1 MAFKLS
7 NRSLGKL
14 EGVHPDMVETVKKAI
29 EVTKVDFGVTYG
41 VRDLAEQ
48 ERLFKS
54 GRSQTMKSKHLIQD
68 TGYSHAVDLVAYDG
82 SDVVWEINVYDDI
95 ADAMKQGAIE
105 YGVPIVWGASWHIR
119 NIADWEGTMEEAM
132 NDYIDTR
139 RKEGKRPFIDG
150 PHFEINSNLV

>member
-1 MAFKLS
+1 MSFKLS
-7 NRSLGKL
+7 QRSLDRL
-14 EGVHPDMVETVKKAI
+14 DSVDPDLIKVVKYAI
-29 EVTKVDFGVTYG
+29 GVTKVDFGVIEG
-41 VRDLAEQ
+41 VRTLEKQKELVAAGPS
-48 ERLFKS
+48 K
-54 GRSQTMKSKHLIQD
+54 TMNSKHLK
-68 TGYSHAVDLVAYDG
+68 GLAVDLMAYVG
-82 SDVVWEINVYDDI
+82 GRGCWELKVYDDI
-95 ADAMKQGAIE
+95 ADEMKQGAIE

>member
-1 MAFKLS
+1 MSFKLS
-7 NRSLGKL
+7 QRSLDRLDSVDPNLIK
-14 EGVHPDMVETVKKAI
+14 VVKYAI
-29 EVTKVDFGVTYG
+29 GVTKVDFGVIEG
-41 VRDLAEQ
+41 VRTLEKQKELVAAGAS
-48 ERLFKS
+48 K
-54 GRSQTMKSKHLIQD
+54 TMNSKHLK
-68 TGYSHAVDLVAYDG
+68 GLAVDLMAYVG
-82 SDVVWEINVYDDI
+82 GRGCWELKVYDDI

>member
-1 MAFKLS
+1 MSFKLS
-7 NRSLGKL
+7 QRSLDRL
-14 EGVHPDMVETVKKAI
+14 DSVDPDLIKVVKYAI
-29 EVTKVDFGVTYG
+29 GVTKVDFGVIEG
-41 VRDLAEQ
+41 VRTLEKQKELVAAGAS
-48 ERLFKS
+48 K
-54 GRSQTMKSKHLIQD
+54 TMNSKHLK
-68 TGYSHAVDLVAYDG
+68 GLAVDLMAYVG
-82 SDVVWEINVYDDI
+82 GRGCWELKVYDDI

-119 NIADWEGTMEEAM
+119 NIADWKGTMEEAM

>member
-1 MAFKLS
+1 MSFKLS
-7 NRSLGKL
+7 QRSLDRL
-14 EGVHPDMVETVKKAI
+14 DNVDPDLIKVVKYAI
-29 EVTKVDFGVTYG
+29 GVTKVDFGVIEG
-41 VRDLAEQ
+41 VRTLEKQKELVAAGAS
-48 ERLFKS
+48 K
-54 GRSQTMKSKHLIQD
+54 TMNSKHLK
-68 TGYSHAVDLVAYDG
+68 GLAVDLMAYVG
-82 SDVVWEINVYDDI
+82 GRGCWELKVYDDI

-119 NIADWEGTMEEAM
+119 NIADWKGTMEEAM

>member
-1 MAFKLS
+1 MSFKLS
-7 NRSLGKL
+7 QRSLDRLDSVDPNLIK
-14 EGVHPDMVETVKKAI
+14 VVKYAI
-29 EVTKVDFGVTYG
+29 GVTKVDFGVIEG
-41 VRDLAEQ
+41 VRTLEKQKELVAVGAS
-48 ERLFKS
+48 K
-54 GRSQTMKSKHLIQD
+54 TMNSKHLK
-68 TGYSHAVDLVAYDG
+68 GLAVDLMAYVG
-82 SDVVWEINVYDDI
+82 GRGCWELKVYDDI

>member
-1 MAFKLS
+1 MSFKLS
-7 NRSLGKL
+7 QRSLDRL
-14 EGVHPDMVETVKKAI
+14 DSVDPDLIKVVKYAI
-29 EVTKVDFGVTYG
+29 GVTKVDFGVIEGIRTLEKQKELVAAG
-41 VRDLAEQ
+41 AS
-48 ERLFKS
+48 K
-54 GRSQTMKSKHLIQD
+54 TMNSKHLK
-68 TGYSHAVDLVAYDG
+68 GLAVDLMAYVG
-82 SDVVWEINVYDDI
+82 GRGCWELKVYDDI

>member
-1 MAFKLS
+1 MSFKLS
-7 NRSLGKL
+7 QRSLDRL
-14 EGVHPDMVETVKKAI
+14 DSVDPDLIKVVKYAI
-29 EVTKVDFGVTYG
+29 GVTKVDFGVIEG
-41 VRDLAEQ
+41 VRTLEKQKELVAAGAS
-48 ERLFKS
+48 K
-54 GRSQTMKSKHLIQD
+54 TMNSKHLK
-68 TGYSHAVDLVAYDG
+68 GLAVDLMAYVG
-82 SDVVWEINVYDDI
+82 GRGCWELKVYDDI

-105 YGVPIVWGASWHIR
+105 YGVPIVWGASWHIK

>member
-1 MAFKLS
+1 MSFKLS
-7 NRSLGKL
+7 QRSLERL
-14 EGVHPDMVETVKKAI
+14 DSVDPDLIKVVKYAI
-29 EVTKVDFGVTYG
+29 GVTKVDFGVIEG
-41 VRDLAEQ
+41 VRTLEKQKELVAAGAS
-48 ERLFKS
+48 K
-54 GRSQTMKSKHLIQD
+54 TMNSKHLK
-68 TGYSHAVDLVAYDG
+68 GLAVDLMAYVG
-82 SDVVWEINVYDDI
+82 GRGCWELKVYDDI

>member
-1 MAFKLS
+1 MSFKLS
-7 NRSLGKL
+7 QRSLDRL
-14 EGVHPDMVETVKKAI
+14 DSVDPDLIKVVKYAI
-29 EVTKVDFGVTYG
+29 GVTKVDFGVIEGIRTLEKQKELVAAG
-41 VRDLAEQ
+41 AS
-48 ERLFKS
+48 K
-54 GRSQTMKSKHLIQD
+54 TMNSKHLK
-68 TGYSHAVDLVAYDG
+68 GLAVDLMAYVG
-82 SDVVWEINVYDDI
+82 GRGCWELKVYDDI

-119 NIADWEGTMEEAM
+119 NIADWKGTMEEAM

>member
-1 MAFKLS
+1 MSFKLS
-7 NRSLGKL
+7 QRSLDRL
-14 EGVHPDMVETVKKAI
+14 DSVDPDLIKVVKYAI
-29 EVTKVDFGVTYG
+29 GVTKVDFGVIEG
-41 VRDLAEQ
+41 VRTLEKQKELVAAGAS
-48 ERLFKS
+48 K
-54 GRSQTMKSKHLIQD
+54 TMNIKHLK
-68 TGYSHAVDLVAYDG
+68 GLAVDLMAYVG
-82 SDVVWEINVYDDI
+82 GRGCWELKVYDDI

>member
-1 MAFKLS
+1 MSFKLS
-7 NRSLGKL
+7 QRSLDRL
-14 EGVHPDMVETVKKAI
+14 DSVDPDLIKVVKYAI
-29 EVTKVDFGVTYG
+29 GVTKVDFGVIEGIRTLEKQKELVAAG
-41 VRDLAEQ
+41 AS
-48 ERLFKS
+48 K
-54 GRSQTMKSKHLIQD
+54 TMNSKHLK
-68 TGYSHAVDLVAYDG
+68 GLAVDLMAYIG
-82 SDVVWEINVYDDI
+82 GRGCWELKVYDDI

-119 NIADWEGTMEEAM
+119 NIADWKGTMEEAM

>member
-1 MAFKLS
+1 MSFKLS
-7 NRSLGKL
+7 QRSLDRL
-14 EGVHPDMVETVKKAI
+14 DGVDPDLIKVVKYAI
-29 EVTKVDFGVTYG
+29 GVTKVDFGVIEG
-41 VRDLAEQ
+41 VRTLEKQKELVAAGAS
-48 ERLFKS
+48 K
-54 GRSQTMKSKHLIQD
+54 TMNSKHLK
-68 TGYSHAVDLVAYDG
+68 GLAVDLMAYVG
-82 SDVVWEINVYDDI
+82 GRGCWELKVYDDI

>member
-1 MAFKLS
+1 MSFKLS
-7 NRSLGKL
+7 QRSLDRL
-14 EGVHPDMVETVKKAI
+14 DNVDPDLIKVVKYAI
-29 EVTKVDFGVTYG
+29 GATKIDFGVIEG
-41 VRDLAEQ
+41 VRTLEKQKELVAVGAS
-48 ERLFKS
+48 K
-54 GRSQTMKSKHLIQD
+54 TMNSKHLK
-68 TGYSHAVDLVAYDG
+68 GLAVDLMAYVG
-82 SDVVWEINVYDDI
+82 GRGCWELKVYDDI

-105 YGVPIVWGASWHIR
+105 HGVPIVWGASWHIR

>member
-1 MAFKLS
+1 MSFKLS
-7 NRSLGKL
+7 QRSLDRL
-14 EGVHPDMVETVKKAI
+14 DNVDPDLIKVVKYAI
-29 EVTKVDFGVTYG
+29 GVTKVDFGVIEG
-41 VRDLAEQ
+41 VRTLEKQKELVAAGAS
-48 ERLFKS
+48 K
-54 GRSQTMKSKHLIQD
+54 TMNSKHLK
-68 TGYSHAVDLVAYDG
+68 GLAVDLMAYVG
-82 SDVVWEINVYDDI
+82 GRGCWELKVYDDI

>member
-1 MAFKLS
+1 MSFKLS
-7 NRSLGKL
+7 QRSLDRL
-14 EGVHPDMVETVKKAI
+14 DSVDPDLIKVVKYAI
-29 EVTKVDFGVTYG
+29 GVTKVDFGVIEG
-41 VRDLAEQ
+41 VRTLEKQKELVAAGAS
-48 ERLFKS
+48 K
-54 GRSQTMKSKHLIQD
+54 TMNSKHLK
-68 TGYSHAVDLVAYDG
+68 GLAVDLMAYVG
-82 SDVVWEINVYDDI
+82 GRGCWELNVYDDI

>member
-1 MAFKLS
+1 M
-7 NRSLGKL
+7 N
-14 EGVHPDMVETVKKAI
+14 
-29 EVTKVDFGVTYG
+29 
-41 VRDLAEQ
+41 
-48 ERLFKS
+48 
-54 GRSQTMKSKHLIQD
+54 SKHLK
-68 TGYSHAVDLVAYDG
+68 GLAVDLMAYVG
-82 SDVVWEINVYDDI
+82 GRGCWELKVYDDI

>member
-1 MAFKLS
+1 MSFKLS
-7 NRSLGKL
+7 QRSLDRL
-14 EGVHPDMVETVKKAI
+14 DSVDPDLIKVVKYAI
-29 EVTKVDFGVTYG
+29 GVTKVDFGVIEG
-41 VRDLAEQ
+41 VRTLEKQKELVAAGAS
-48 ERLFKS
+48 K
-54 GRSQTMKSKHLIQD
+54 TMNSKHLK
-68 TGYSHAVDLVAYDG
+68 GLAVDLMAYVG
-82 SDVVWEINVYDDI
+82 GRGCWELKVYDDI

-105 YGVPIVWGASWHIR
+105 YGVPIVWGASWHVR

>member
-1 MAFKLS
+1 MSFKLS
-7 NRSLGKL
+7 QRSLDRL
-14 EGVHPDMVETVKKAI
+14 DSVDPDLIKVVKYAI
-29 EVTKVDFGVTYG
+29 GVTKVDFGVIEG
-41 VRDLAEQ
+41 VRTLEKQKELVAAGAS
-48 ERLFKS
+48 K
-54 GRSQTMKSKHLIQD
+54 TMNSKHLK
-68 TGYSHAVDLVAYDG
+68 GLAVDLMAYVG
-82 SDVVWEINVYDDI
+82 GRGCWELKVYDDI

-119 NIADWEGTMEEAM
+119 NIADWEGPMEEAM

>member
-1 MAFKLS
+1 MSFKLS
-7 NRSLGKL
+7 QRSLDRL
-14 EGVHPDMVETVKKAI
+14 DSVDPDLIKVVKYAI
-29 EVTKVDFGVTYG
+29 GVTKVDFGVIEG
-41 VRDLAEQ
+41 VRTLEKQKELVAAGAS
-48 ERLFKS
+48 K
-54 GRSQTMKSKHLIQD
+54 TMNSKHLK
-68 TGYSHAVDLVAYDG
+68 GLAVDLMAYVG
-82 SDVVWEINVYDDI
+82 GRGCWELKVYDDI

-119 NIADWEGTMEEAM
+119 NIADWEDTMEEAM